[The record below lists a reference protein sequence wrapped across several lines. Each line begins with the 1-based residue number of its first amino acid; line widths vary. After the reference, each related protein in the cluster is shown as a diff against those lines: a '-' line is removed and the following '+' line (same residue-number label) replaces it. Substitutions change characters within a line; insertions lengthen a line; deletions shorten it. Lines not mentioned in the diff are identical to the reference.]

1 MRFSERK
8 YKLKSFQSSIP
19 KLLNAYQYCL
29 YNLKFKVLFKH
40 HMDATQD
47 NPSWNELLSSC
58 EPMKSN
64 FKIWTWSK
72 QKIEVPILEEPHQR
86 RKEPKGL
93 GNLKTQHEKEHSI
106 PTRGELSSMTLV
118 PTFQTLS
125 DLEFPRL
132 PCSCGLADNS
142 FAKVTTYF

>member
-1 MRFSERK
+1 
-8 YKLKSFQSSIP
+8 
-19 KLLNAYQYCL
+19 
-29 YNLKFKVLFKH
+29 
-40 HMDATQD
+40 MDATQD

-72 QKIEVPILEEPHQR
+72 QKIEVPILEESHQR

-106 PTRGELSSMTLV
+106 PTRGELSSG
-118 PTFQTLS
+118 S
-125 DLEFPRL
+125 HL
-132 PCSCGLADNS
+132 PDTVRS
-142 FAKVTTYF
+142 